1 MYVPIMNHFPEFMEI
16 EIFTVTDLINSF
28 LAQVT
33 GYWKKYT
40 HLAIL

>member
-1 MYVPIMNHFPEFMEI
+1 MCVPIMNHFPGFMEI
-16 EIFTVTDLINSF
+16 EIFTVTDLIFF